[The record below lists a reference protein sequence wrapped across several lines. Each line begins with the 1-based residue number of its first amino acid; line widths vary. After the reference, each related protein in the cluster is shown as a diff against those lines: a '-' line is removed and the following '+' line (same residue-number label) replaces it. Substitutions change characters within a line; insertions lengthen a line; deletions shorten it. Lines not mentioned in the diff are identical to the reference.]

1 MKIARRKCMVNNV
14 TLCREYI
21 YLRELLTA
29 AHLKY
34 GTARIP
40 GGYGYVHRDFVTP
53 MLNSQTLPSADRYTL

>member
-1 MKIARRKCMVNNV
+1 MVNNV

-40 GGYGYVHRDFVTP
+40 GGYRYVHRDFVTP